1 MEGLSNKDIRSPWQL
16 RAIAAIARRALYG
29 QFTVQGLENLTMDRG
44 EAVILAC
51 SHRNDHDMVAAGGI
65 LAPRMSLKVASMSS
79 NFDRRLESTAFKIA
93 GGDKIF
99 TPIDYKIGENGMP
112 VPGLFAPE
120 NYIPMQDSLSGGHS
134 VMLAAH
140 NPSRDGRLVNKPG
153 IAVPYLAYIS
163 SASVVPVNVEFEGQD
178 QFPDLF
184 LRGSLLKSVIRRAA
198 VSISIGER
206 LELSFSD
213 EESETISN
221 SNGSRLSGDAIKI
234 LRQKGEMV
242 MSAIRK
248 LSSAP

>member
-1 MEGLSNKDIRSPWQL
+1 MEVLGNKNVRSPWQL
-16 RAIAAIARRALYG
+16 RTLARIARYALYG
-29 QFTVQGLENLTMDRG
+29 EFTIKGLENLDTDKRG
-44 EAVILAC
+44 ASILAC
-51 SHRNDHDMVAAGGI
+51 SHRNDHDMVAAASVLVSGT
-65 LAPRMSLKVASMSS
+65 SLKVASMSS
-79 NFDRRLESTAFKIA
+79 NFDRRLESTLFKIA

-99 TPIDYKIGENGMP
+99 TPINYKIGENGIP

-242 MSAIRK
+242 MSAIKK